1 MQPQFAT
8 IWLCSKDMI
17 LIRKGGARERRRKEM
32 NPWIVI
38 LLFMAAIVFG
48 IDYIVRRKKWKENSK
63 GEKISLL
70 VNMFSV
76 GIYMFLS
83 VVGLFWGIVG
93 NSPESAFGE
102 VLYDATLTMGAAYFI
117 VAFIAVILS
126 LVFRKIG
133 KIKASIWTN
142 VIAFAYILVVLAVNH
157 LAGTLL

>member
-1 MQPQFAT
+1 
-8 IWLCSKDMI
+8 
-17 LIRKGGARERRRKEM
+17 M

-48 IDYIVRRKKWKENSK
+48 IDYIVRRKKWKDNSK
-63 GEKISLL
+63 EEKISLL

-83 VVGLFWGIVG
+83 VLGLFWGIAG
-93 NSPESAFGE
+93 NSPETAFGE
-102 VLYDATLTMGAAYFI
+102 VLYEATLTMGAIYFI
-117 VAFIAVILS
+117 VALVAVILS

-142 VIAFAYILVVLAVNH
+142 VIAFAYIAVVLAVNS
-157 LAGTLL
+157 LAGKLL